1 MENLINKYNDYIN
14 SRYFIL
20 KEGIF
25 KNTKKILNIYN
36 DSLMIEN
43 TDESEREII
52 LFENLENVFFSKEN
66 QKEFSIS
73 YRATAEVND
82 IRVCKFSS
90 HLKTQIIT
98 DILTQIVILFGI
110 FYITFLNIFNIFIYK
125 NCLFLFCNN

>member
-1 MENLINKYNDYIN
+1 MENMKDKYNDCIN

-43 TDESEREII
+43 TDETERELI
-52 LFENLENVFFSKEN
+52 LFENIENVFFSKEN

-73 YRATAEVND
+73 YRVTSDLND
-82 IRVCKFSS
+82 IRVSKFSS

-98 DILTQIVILFGI
+98 DILTQIVI
-110 FYITFLNIFNIFIYK
+110 
-125 NCLFLFCNN
+125 

>member
-1 MENLINKYNDYIN
+1 MENLIDKYNDYIN

-43 TDESEREII
+43 TDETEREII
-52 LFENLENVFFSKEN
+52 LFENIENVFFSKEN
-66 QKEFSIS
+66 HKEFSIS

-98 DILTQIVILFGI
+98 DILTQIVILF
-110 FYITFLNIFNIFIYK
+110 
-125 NCLFLFCNN
+125 

>member
-1 MENLINKYNDYIN
+1 MENLNEKYNENIQ

-52 LFENLENVFFSKEN
+52 LFENIENVLYSKEN

-73 YRATAEVND
+73 YKGTSEVND
-82 IRVCKFSS
+82 IRVFKFSS
-90 HLKTQIIT
+90 HLRTQIIT
-98 DILTQIVILFGI
+98 DILTQIVFYLKIIYFIIKIIYI
-110 FYITFLNIFNIFIYK
+110 FFSSIFSS
-125 NCLFLFCNN
+125 LV